1 MLLLLVRGPYLRF
14 RWCAKEGR
22 LTFVGTFVNNRSRG
36 GLYPSVRGAQILEGH
51 ESACWYILPTKSISY
66 VSNRFSREKKLKRT
80 SEGGSEAEV
89 LKIASE
95 VSEVVKVR
103 SSTKD
108 ERTVNTKIN
117 NWDWDV
123 IIIWGC
129 YDENQTTIR
138 QQLLFH
144 LSRTPSLPADALC
157 PIPIPSDVVLV
168 ALASSK
174 PLSPIFGWPAL
185 PWLSPCFTHA
195 AVWP

>member
-1 MLLLLVRGPYLRF
+1 MIVKGCICWGPCVAIKRDNKNLQQD
-14 RWCAKEGR
+14 
-22 LTFVGTFVNNRSRG
+22 TRSEREQH
-36 GLYPSVRGAQILEGH
+36 L
-51 ESACWYILPTKSISY
+51 
-66 VSNRFSREKKLKRT
+66 SREKKLKRT

-138 QQLLFH
+138 QRLLFH
-144 LSRTPSLPADALC
+144 LSRAPSLPAGALC

-174 PLSPIFGWPAL
+174 PLSLIFGWPAL
-185 PWLSPCFTHA
+185 PWLSPCFTRA